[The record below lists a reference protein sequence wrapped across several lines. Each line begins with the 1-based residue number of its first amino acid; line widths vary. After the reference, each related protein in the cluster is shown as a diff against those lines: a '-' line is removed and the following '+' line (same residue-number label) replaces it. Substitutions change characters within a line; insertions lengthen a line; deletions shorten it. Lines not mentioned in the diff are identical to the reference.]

1 MAEVAPG
8 KKRITVTLDEGVL
21 GWIDKNVEAKRFASR
36 SHGLTYSAETLKRL
50 SDGVGVDKRWWEL
63 IELDAEGVACN
74 PLMGTPEDASKLLW
88 PQYPAVDEP
97 AELDG
102 WTRTEGYERDGGYLL
117 QHEYTRTVGRVEVEM
132 STDASQKIVRIRY
145 RPARDIRQYEP
156 IGLEFWHN
164 LENSRWPG
172 SRLLPVDRSNLV
184 FNLKDLGDKAARLA
198 VSLNAFSA
206 PERKAEAAEG
216 ALSEQV

>member
-8 KKRITVTLDEGVL
+8 KKRINVTIDEEVL

-36 SHGLTYSAETLKRL
+36 SHGFNYSAETLKRL

-63 IELDAEGVACN
+63 AQLNERGELCD
-74 PLMGTPEDASKLLW
+74 PLIGTPEDTAQLLF
-88 PQYPAVDEP
+88 PQYAPVSE
-97 AELDG
+97 AEELEG
-102 WTRTEGYERDGGYLL
+102 WARTEGFERDNGYLL
-117 QHEYTRTVGRVEVEM
+117 AYVYLRTVGRVEVEM
-132 STDASQKIVRIRY
+132 ATDASQKIVRIRY
-145 RPARDIRQYEP
+145 RPAHDIRQYEP

-206 PERKAEAAEG
+206 TEKKAEAVG
-216 ALSEQV
+216 SV